1 MIGKCF
7 TMGHRFA
14 ACVVLLTGIMFSS
27 AAGAE
32 SGNAF
37 FGVGITV
44 LKSAPV
50 LPRGIIYRNAVYTP
64 GAVTIGLAAKG
75 YKHINLVSR
84 DADGYVFSAIS
95 RGDGQHYLVTVAAWR
110 GEVIRT
116 ERD

>member
-27 AAGAE
+27 AAVAE
-32 SGNAF
+32 SGDAF

-44 LKSAPV
+44 LKTAP
-50 LPRGIIYRNAVYTP
+50 PAIPGIIYRNAVYTP

-84 DADGYVFSAIS
+84 DADGYVFSAILRS
-95 RGDGQHYLVTVAAWR
+95 DGQHYLVTVAAWR
-110 GEVIRT
+110 GEVIST